1 MVKGKTRQFKFYC
14 LGLFLVMTSIL
25 LIYGGWRKCVCK
37 LVRSIAFRLII
48 YAGGMVGGSVYVN
61 KLRSWPLDC
70 LLMLAGW
77 LEEVCMK
84 IVIDSRLL
92 VYAGWVVGLSV
103 YVTHLSSPIFQE

>member
-1 MVKGKTRQFKFYC
+1 
-14 LGLFLVMTSIL
+14 MTSIL

-37 LVRSIAFRLII
+37 LVRIVVFRLII
-48 YAGGMVGGSVYVN
+48 YTGGVVGGSVNVN
-61 KLRSWPLDC
+61 KLGSWPLDC

-92 VYAGWVVGLSV
+92 AYASWVVGSSV
-103 YVTHLSSPIFQE
+103 YITHFSSPIFQE